1 MEKTLTL
8 PSKRQCA
15 DSPPT
20 LESLI
25 SEWVA
30 KLAVNAGASLDAKT
44 QAVYCSIWL
53 EGLNDLSPQ
62 VLLAAFRKTLRECP
76 YWPVKVA
83 DIRKHVAHAVSNATG
98 EAAERAWQ
106 RVLEIRRVHWNPDI
120 PGPFDRAVAG
130 LSERVRQAARAA
142 GVFREFTA
150 EEYENGGLHT
160 WAKKRFLESF
170 NAWGEREQ
178 DKFLL
183 PDGETRKLLIEF
195 AETKALPW
203 TKPKEAPS
211 LPPEERLRVADE
223 LAAAARKVLEI
234 STPSVYQVKDTP
246 ERREELRYQA
256 EFIKRNYPAKQMQP
270 HDCGPCCPCKAVTAR
285 TVSTATANT

>member
-1 MEKTLTL
+1 MPL
-8 PSKRQCA
+8 KRQCA

-20 LESLI
+20 RESLI

-30 KLAVNAGASLDAKT
+30 KLAINAGASLDAKT
-44 QAVYCSIWL
+44 QAVYMNLWV
-53 EGLNDLSPQ
+53 EGLADLPTD
-62 VLLAAFRKTLRECP
+62 VLRAAFQKTLRECA

-83 DIRKHVAHAVSNATG
+83 DIRKHVTHAVSNATG
-98 EAAERAWQ
+98 EALERAWQ

-120 PGPFDRAVAG
+120 PGPFDRAVAR

-150 EEYENGGLHT
+150 EEYENGALHT

-178 DKFLL
+178 EKFLL
-183 PDGETRKLLIEF
+183 PDSETRKLWIEV

-203 TKPKEAPS
+203 TKPKEAAQ
-211 LPPEERLRVADE
+211 LPAEERLRVADE
-223 LAAAARKVLEI
+223 LAAAARKVLDLRKPPE
-234 STPSVYQVKDTP
+234 PYQVKDTE
-246 ERREELRYQA
+246 ERRAELRYQA
-256 EFIKRNYPAKQMQP
+256 EFIKRNYPPKKLQP
-270 HDCGPCCPCKAVTAR
+270 HECGPCCPCNEKRAPA
-285 TVSTATANT
+285 